1 MRGERNGLK
10 EKGQVWN
17 ERAGEEVMRT
27 LEGEG
32 LRPKSRMLELRFH
45 RAGLADDCDPET
57 ECVSKNQ
64 WN

>member
-10 EKGQVWN
+10 EKGQVWK

-32 LRPKSRMLELRFH
+32 LRPKRRVLELKFH
-45 RAGLADDCDPET
+45 RAGLADDYGPET
-57 ECVSKNQ
+57 
-64 WN
+64 